1 VPTGFG
7 GCLFVCLFVF
17 WVFFFLSQNKWLG
30 MVVHPFTLG
39 LMRQRQVDQADLCE
53 FKASPELQS
62 ETPSPNKIK

>member
-1 VPTGFG
+1 
-7 GCLFVCLFVF
+7 
-17 WVFFFLSQNKWLG
+17 